1 LRSPEQA
8 RGTIKVKIQDAIG
21 LRRYAPAAIEITSA
35 HRL

>member
-1 LRSPEQA
+1 
-8 RGTIKVKIQDAIG
+8 VKIQDAIG